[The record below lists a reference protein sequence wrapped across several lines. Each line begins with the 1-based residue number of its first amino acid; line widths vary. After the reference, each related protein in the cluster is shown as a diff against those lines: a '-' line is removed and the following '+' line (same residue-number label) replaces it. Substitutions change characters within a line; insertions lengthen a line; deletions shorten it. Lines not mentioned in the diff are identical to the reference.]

1 MPPVEQDGSINW
13 FTNENIG
20 VGNDKSLKGFYH
32 GNLLYVVEEEH
43 FDRAKDAFFKMFKEP
58 TTLTRFFSCK
68 NCNASCPNAF
78 VYITHLHYSC
88 QHGRC
93 PEERHWEGSIH
104 PPAFYIPEVVVNL
117 FDRTIEEYTG
127 TNMLPFDFINP
138 RAVYQNFVLD
148 KVVHTSQEIRDLVKQ
163 EKNWLGLP
171 GQDNFLYV
179 LITKHTMYRTK
190 AENKDSV
197 YRDKTYPYL
206 LTMPYIDAEVAMS
219 LLKNRRI
226 NINIHKLED
235 VMKKGLKRGK
245 GRPTRKRKHE
255 ETDSQQRKKTITE
268 PVQQVMNQE
277 AVVNVVVQQSL
288 NSPDFASVSYSI

>member
-1 MPPVEQDGSINW
+1 
-13 FTNENIG
+13 
-20 VGNDKSLKGFYH
+20 
-32 GNLLYVVEEEH
+32 
-43 FDRAKDAFFKMFKEP
+43 
-58 TTLTRFFSCK
+58 
-68 NCNASCPNAF
+68 
-78 VYITHLHYSC
+78 
-88 QHGRC
+88 
-93 PEERHWEGSIH
+93 
-104 PPAFYIPEVVVNL
+104 
-117 FDRTIEEYTG
+117 
-127 TNMLPFDFINP
+127 
-138 RAVYQNFVLD
+138 
-148 KVVHTSQEIRDLVKQ
+148 
-163 EKNWLGLP
+163 
-171 GQDNFLYV
+171 
-179 LITKHTMYRTK
+179 MYRTK